1 MLQERPGRRAHQLRA
16 EGRLGEGSLVVSG
29 GKALVEAELI
39 HLHFTLDKEAG
50 PEPVKIRN
58 AVQVRVS

>member
-1 MLQERPGRRAHQLRA
+1 M
-16 EGRLGEGSLVVSG
+16 SG

-39 HLHFTLDKEAG
+39 HLHLTLDKEAG